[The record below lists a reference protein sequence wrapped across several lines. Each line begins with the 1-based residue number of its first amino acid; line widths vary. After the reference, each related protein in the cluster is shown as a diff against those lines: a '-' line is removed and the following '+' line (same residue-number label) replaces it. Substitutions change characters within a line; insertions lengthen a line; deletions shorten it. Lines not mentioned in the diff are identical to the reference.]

1 VGIFAG
7 TKVDWPVN
15 EVQVEVLKLEL
26 GEGVV
31 EGRLDVGRVVL
42 SVPELRG
49 DEDVLTLEAG
59 DVLEGTLERG
69 CDLFLILV
77 ADWWNY
83 SLARC

>member
-7 TKVDWPVN
+7 TEVHWPVN
-15 EVQVEVLKLEL
+15 EVQVEVLELEL

-31 EGRLDVGRVVL
+31 EGRLDVGGVVL
-42 SVPELRG
+42 SVPQLRG
-49 DEDVLTLEAG
+49 DEDVLTLEAW

-83 SLARC
+83 LLARC

>member
-7 TKVDWPVN
+7 TEVDWPVN
-15 EVQVEVLKLEL
+15 EVQVEVLELEL

-49 DEDVLTLEAG
+49 DKDVLTLEAG

-69 CDLFLILV
+69 RDLFLILV